1 MPAFKTGLKK
11 TDIEEGKLSRTEIDG
26 KSIVLGMINDK
37 LYAMDSVCSHEGGP
51 LEDGSMDGYNL
62 ICPWHQGIFD
72 IRNAKASPETSW
84 VTDLE
89 SYTVVVND
97 ENEEISIETDQI
109 NDTIGDKSFVQ
120 SEASQEKEVLPLRPL
135 KLQLKLLEKIPYRGA
150 DIISFKFT
158 RGEDHNYLNY
168 KAGKYGVVDLG
179 TKEDP
184 EGPNRSFTLASSPTE
199 GDYILISTRIRDTPF
214 KHKFRDLP
222 IGSLVEITAPMG
234 KFILHEHDSMP
245 AVFLSGGIG
254 VTPFRSMIKYATDRQ
269 LPIKITMFDSNRNE
283 ENILYKEEFDEW
295 KRLNKNLKIVY
306 TLTPEGEGKEKFDKN
321 KWTGE
326 TGYVNR
332 DMIRKYV
339 NDDEVAD
346 AIFYLCGPP
355 GMLNAMKNLL
365 TREMHIPENRIR
377 EEEFSGY

>member
-11 TDIEEGKLSRTEIDG
+11 TDLKEGKLLRTEING

-84 VTDLE
+84 VTDME
-89 SYTVVVND
+89 SYAVVIND
-97 ENEEISIETDQI
+97 KDGEISIET
-109 NDTIGDKSFVQ
+109 NKSKDTIGGKSFAQ
-120 SEASQEKEVLPLRPL
+120 SEINQEKELLPSRPL
-135 KLQLKLLEKIPYRGA
+135 KLQLKLIDKIFYIGT
-150 DIISFKFT
+150 DITSFKFT
-158 RGEDHNYLNY
+158 RGENRNYLNY
-168 KAGKYGVVDLG
+168 KAGQYGVVDLG
-179 TKEDP
+179 TKDDP

-199 GDYILISTRIRDTPF
+199 EDYILISTRIRDTPF
-214 KHKFRDLP
+214 KHKFKDLP
-222 IGSLVEITAPMG
+222 VGSLVEITAPMG
-234 KFILHEHDSMP
+234 NFTLHEQESMP

-269 LPIKITMFDSNRNE
+269 LPIRIMMFDSNRNE
-283 ENILYKEEFDEW
+283 GNILYKEEFDEW

-306 TLTPEGEGKEKFDKN
+306 TLTPEGEEKEKFDKN
-321 KWTGE
+321 GWTGE
-326 TGYVNR
+326 TGYVNGV
-332 DMIRKYV
+332 MIRKYI
-339 NDDEVAD
+339 NDDELAD

-365 TREMHIPENRIR
+365 TTEMHIPEDQIK